1 MTHNRTF
8 SRGTKLPLLLAGA
21 SFAFALGAT
30 SLTAS
35 DAHAFTPEYELGA
48 FGGVHLWNP
57 QSGLGRFD
65 EATTNNALH
74 HGPAFGIRLG
84 LGLHALFMLEG
95 ELALLPTSVNN
106 QFKDPD
112 GNPNTDQ
119 VLAFG
124 YRLHGLFHILTGRVR
139 PFLLVGGGG
148 VSTSTSN
155 PNIIQQQTTGS
166 VDLGAGVKVNVR
178 PNWGLRLDARAL
190 MMPGYTGGPTLTPN
204 GEVTLGLYGRFGEL
218 KTYTCNRN
226 DDDGD
231 GVLNSVDLCPKE
243 KGVVAF
249 RGCLNDPATTT
260 DRDGDGIMDAQDKCP
275 DAPETRN
282 GFIDE
287 DGCPDEA
294 PPPALLPF
302 IGTIQGVTFEADK
315 ATLTPNSSAVLDRA
329 VVALQ
334 ETPTAKLE
342 IVGYTDNSGD
352 SKMNH
357 ELSLRRAEAVKAYL
371 ISKGVTAARL
381 SALGHGEEHPIA
393 DNATPEG
400 REKNRRVEFHFVN

>member
-8 SRGTKLPLLLAGA
+8 SRGTKLPLLLACA
-21 SFAFALGAT
+21 SFTFALGAT

-148 VSTSTSN
+148 VSTSSSN
-155 PNIIQQQTTGS
+155 PNIIQQQTTGRL
-166 VDLGAGVKVNVR
+166 VPIQKL
-178 PNWGLRLDARAL
+178 LRT
-190 MMPGYTGGPTLTPN
+190 PLT
-204 GEVTLGLYGRFGEL
+204 
-218 KTYTCNRN
+218 
-226 DDDGD
+226 
-231 GVLNSVDLCPKE
+231 
-243 KGVVAF
+243 
-249 RGCLNDPATTT
+249 
-260 DRDGDGIMDAQDKCP
+260 
-275 DAPETRN
+275 
-282 GFIDE
+282 
-287 DGCPDEA
+287 
-294 PPPALLPF
+294 
-302 IGTIQGVTFEADK
+302 
-315 ATLTPNSSAVLDRA
+315 VLD
-329 VVALQ
+329 VL
-334 ETPTAKLE
+334 TAPRL
-342 IVGYTDNSGD
+342 
-352 SKMNH
+352 
-357 ELSLRRAEAVKAYL
+357 LRSV
-371 ISKGVTAARL
+371 VTAIGVPRYVSGWEL
-381 SALGHGEEHPIA
+381 WS
-393 DNATPEG
+393 T
-400 REKNRRVEFHFVN
+400 

>member
-148 VSTSTSN
+148 VSTSSSN

-178 PNWGLRLDARAL
+178 PNWGLRLDARADHRGVARL
-190 MMPGYTGGPTLTPN
+190 
-204 GEVTLGLYGRFGEL
+204 GEEVVGAAAEPRDERGA
-218 KTYTCNRN
+218 
-226 DDDGD
+226 
-231 GVLNSVDLCPKE
+231 
-243 KGVVAF
+243 VVA
-249 RGCLNDPATTT
+249 RGEQH
-260 DRDGDGIMDAQDKCP
+260 DGGVAQRRVGL
-275 DAPETRN
+275 DAPAGLHPVHPGHHHVEHHAVGGARR
-282 GFIDE
+282 E
-287 DGCPDEA
+287 RRERLLA
-294 PPPALLPF
+294 RARERHVAALRPQRR
-302 IGTIQGVTFEADK
+302 GERRQAR
-315 ATLTPNSSAVLDRA
+315 RA
-329 VVALQ
+329 VVHRQHAGPGGRAVTVVLALR
-334 ETPTAKLE
+334 
-342 IVGYTDNSGD
+342 D
-352 SKMNH
+352 
-357 ELSLRRAEAVKAYL
+357 RRD
-371 ISKGVTAARL
+371 GQ
-381 SALGHGEEHPIA
+381 
-393 DNATPEG
+393 
-400 REKNRRVEFHFVN
+400 